1 MNAFKPQGIEYICGK
16 NRNIYFKMNKNNT
29 ALGKTRY
36 IKYKR
41 EFIKLSTFIK
51 EHYNKKTKKHINYD
65 KKPNVTI
72 INNINDIKD
81 KKIRALFKRTFKKNA
96 KIYIYTS
103 KKIKRGGAAFDVDVL
118 RNDDDVVHRKILS
131 QKHDLRLEPTGHDT
145 YRNNSPYPYQLEV
158 EYDAEVDDIILK
170 IFELA
175 RVPNIFTKINNIQY
189 SINVDGITYAIRP
202 YIEFVKPYKKFVLFF
217 YIEIGGGSGST
228 DKWIKLPLH
237 VSLFMNDMIEKIR
250 VGNKDKIER
259 LNTGHIHITSDDKIG
274 NFNIGTTLDNSKGNG
289 QTSNRGRSSAGVSST
304 HTYLIASNLQKVALI
319 MREHGVKIFKDWYY
333 DTNTENNTR
342 NIHFTLF
349 KPDNKRWEE
358 IQDGS
363 PKFIE
368 LSDMQKKSTYKCFDK
383 LHYIIGNIFHIM
395 NNGRIDNEY
404 LETAT
409 SLISSTIIRPSDYGY
424 LPYKPSQTQ
433 KPNIRYTKNSRDE
446 RKSLIDLDDLKKGK
460 IISGR
465 SVVRSRSADPRGRVE
480 VPLDRPSVRVRSVD
494 APTYR
499 HPVRREGDPRD
510 GRGHSAEPP
519 RGRTGRDGRDE
530 RDGRHPVA
538 RTGYRRG
545 GMPMSASMHP
555 PTHTPM
561 PTLMP
566 TSMPTPMP
574 TPMPMRTRINTNE
587 HKRHEPYKRAP
598 QAINL
603 KKEEIEAA
611 RKNAYGNLKNVDA
624 ERNKH
629 RMKEHKQTNLSPH
642 IFLTQEE
649 INNEKQR
656 IQENDKKKRDSAI
669 ALLRPTNTFT
679 DATIR
684 EAQAQ
689 AVQRKITEAARIAA
703 LTPAE
708 KQALKD
714 AYHRQMK
721 EQGEILESQAKIAS
735 AKRLFGNNTY

>member
-51 EHYNKKTKKHINYD
+51 EHYNKKTKKHINYE

-103 KKIKRGGAAFDVDVL
+103 KKLKRGGAAFNIDVR
-118 RNDDDVVHRKILS
+118 RNDDDVVHRTIIS
-131 QKHDLRLEPTGHDT
+131 QDYNARLEPTGHGT
-145 YRNNSPYPYQLEV
+145 SRNNSPYPYNVKV
-158 EYDAEVDDIILK
+158 EYDDNVDDIILR

-175 RVPNIFTKINNIQY
+175 RVPNVFQKINNIQY
-189 SINVDGITYAIRP
+189 SIDMDDKTYYIRP
-202 YIEFVKPYKKFVLFF
+202 YIEFAKPYKKFIIFF
-217 YIEIGGGSGST
+217 YIKIDGGSGSSE
-228 DKWIKLPLH
+228 KWIKLPLH

-250 VGNKDKIER
+250 VGDKDKIER

-289 QTSNRGRSSAGVSST
+289 RTSNRGRSSAGVSST
-304 HTYLIASNLQKVALI
+304 HTYLIASNLQNVALI
-319 MREHGVKIFKDWYY
+319 MREHGEKIFKDWYY
-333 DTNTENNTR
+333 DTNTENDTR
-342 NIHFTLF
+342 TIHFTLF
-349 KPDNKRWEE
+349 KPVNKRWEE
-358 IQDGS
+358 IRDSS

-368 LSDMQKKSTYKCFDK
+368 LSDVQKQLIYKCFGK
-383 LHYIIGNIFHIM
+383 LHYIIGNIFHRM
-395 NNGRIDNEY
+395 DKGGVIDNKY

-409 SLISSTIIRPSDYGY
+409 SKISSTIISSSNNGHLRYI
-424 LPYKPSQTQ
+424 PSQTQ
-433 KPNIRYTKNSRDE
+433 TTNIRYTKNSRDE

-460 IISGR
+460 LISGR
-465 SVVRSRSADPRGRVE
+465 SSVRSRSADPRG
-480 VPLDRPSVRVRSVD
+480 SVD

-499 HPVRREGDPRD
+499 PSERREGDPRD

-538 RTGYRRG
+538 RTGYRSG
-545 GMPMSASMHP
+545 GMVFP
-555 PTHTPM
+555 
-561 PTLMP
+561 
-566 TSMPTPMP
+566 SMPTPTP
-574 TPMPMRTRINTNE
+574 TPTPTFIKIDRRTN
-587 HKRHEPYKRAP
+587 RHEPYKRAP

-603 KKEEIEAA
+603 TNEEIEAA

-624 ERNKH
+624 VRNKH

-642 IFLTQEE
+642 IFLTPEE
-649 INNEKQR
+649 INNEKRR

-669 ALLRPTNTFT
+669 ALLRSTNTFT

-689 AVQRKITEAARIAA
+689 AVQRNITEAAQIAA

-708 KQALKD
+708 KQALED
-714 AYHRQMK
+714 TYHRRMK
-721 EQGEILESQAKIAS
+721 EQEEILKRQEKIAS